1 VPRVDDAS
9 IDEVRRTADLL
20 ELVRGQVQLTRRGGR
35 FWGRCPFHDERTPSF
50 CLIPPENR
58 TYYCYGCGATGDAFT
73 WMQQREGAGS
83 FMESVE
89 QLADRFGVELR
100 FEQSSPQEE
109 ARRREN
115 ARIGELMERAC
126 AFYAAMLW
134 KADEAAP
141 AREYLLG
148 RGFPEALLRTFR
160 VGWAPRAGTALSG
173 RAIQEG
179 FSREQLSQSGLARPR
194 GGTAQDFFVGRIT
207 FPISD
212 ARGRVQGFGAR
223 TMDPNERAKYV
234 NSPESDRF
242 RKRELLFGLDLAR
255 QPAAKAGF
263 AVVAEGYTDV
273 MGLHMAGVEGAVACM
288 GTALTTAQLRLLAR
302 VAPEVR
308 LCFDAD
314 RAGEDA
320 ARRTIEAARDVP
332 VRLAVVA
339 LPPGSDPGDLAAD
352 TGGRAVLATA
362 VAEAD
367 PLLPWLVDR
376 RIARTGDAP
385 ADQDRALADLG
396 SLLEAFPESADK
408 DEAIRR
414 VTALG
419 VSAVL
424 FDRFM
429 RRAQAGGTPRARTTS
444 RTDEG
449 GTPPPEKPSLD
460 DVRERRLLALVL
472 AMPTAGRP
480 ILEGLREEHLGSP
493 AHRTA
498 RALILEGREGWP
510 DDMQALEAALRSDA
524 ADGGNE
530 EELKDAYLRVEK
542 RALERRMASVRAA
555 GDDAEYLRV
564 LAMVKRVEI
573 ALKASG

>member
-1 VPRVDDAS
+1 MPRVDDSS

-20 ELVRGQVQLTRRGGR
+20 ELVRGQVQLARRGGR
-35 FWGRCPFHDERTPSF
+35 WWGRCPFHDERTPSF

-73 WMQQREGAGS
+73 WMQEREGAGS
-83 FMESVE
+83 FMEAVE
-89 QLADRFGVELR
+89 ALADRFGVELR
-100 FEQSSPQEE
+100 YQASSPQEE
-109 ARRREN
+109 ARRREGE
-115 ARIGELMERAC
+115 RIRELMERAC

-134 KADEAAP
+134 KADEAAV

-148 RGFPEALLRTFR
+148 RGFPEELLRTFR
-160 VGWAPRAGTALSG
+160 VGWAPGGGTALSG

-179 FSREQLSQSGLARPR
+179 FSREQLAQAGLARVR
-194 GGTAQDFFVGRIT
+194 GGTAQDFFQSRIT

-223 TMDPNERAKYV
+223 TLDPNERAKYV
-234 NSPESDRF
+234 NSPEGDRF

-263 AVVAEGYTDV
+263 AVVSEGYTDV
-273 MGLHMAGVEGAVACM
+273 LGLHMAGIPGAVACM

-302 VAPEVR
+302 VVPEVR

-314 RAGEDA
+314 RAGEEA

-332 VRLAVVA
+332 VRLAVVG
-339 LPPGSDPGDLAAD
+339 LPPGSDPGELAGQASGREVLAA
-352 TGGRAVLATA
+352 AVDS
-362 VAEAD
+362 AD

-376 RIARTGDAP
+376 RIARAGDAP
-385 ADQDRALADLG
+385 ADQDRALSDLG
-396 SLLEAFPESADK
+396 DLLEAFPESPDK

-419 VSAVL
+419 VSPVL

-429 RRAQAGGTPRARTTS
+429 RRAQGGGGARRRSAPDSGPEVATE
-444 RTDEG
+444 EG
-449 GTPPPEKPSLD
+449 PSLD
-460 DVRERRLLALVL
+460 EARERRLLALAI

-480 ILEGLREEHLGSP
+480 MLQGMREDHLASP
-493 AHRTA
+493 AHRQA
-498 RALILEGREGWP
+498 RALVIEGTEGWP
-510 DDMQALEAALRSDA
+510 DELKALEAGLRAEA
-524 ADGGNE
+524 ADGGTE

-542 RALERRMASVRAA
+542 RALERKMAVARTA
-555 GDDAEYLRV
+555 GDDQEFLR
-564 LAMVKRVEI
+564 LQAMVKRVESVLR
-573 ALKASG
+573 AGA

>member
-1 VPRVDDAS
+1 MDAS
-9 IDEVRRTADLL
+9 IDEVRSSADLL

-35 FWGRCPFHDERTPSF
+35 WWGRCPFHDERTPSF

-73 WMQQREGAGS
+73 WMQEREGAGS

-100 FEQSSPQEE
+100 YEASSPQED

-115 ARIGELMERAC
+115 ERIRELLERAC

-134 KADEAAP
+134 RADDAAP

-148 RGFPEALLRTFR
+148 RGFPEDLLRTFR
-160 VGWAPRAGTALSG
+160 VGWAPAGGTALSG
-173 RAIQEG
+173 RAIREG
-179 FSREQLSQSGLARPR
+179 FSRQQLEQAGLARVR
-194 GGTAQDFFVGRIT
+194 GGVAQDFFAGRIT
-207 FPISD
+207 FPICD

-223 TMDPNERAKYV
+223 TLDPNERAKYV
-234 NSPESDRF
+234 NSPEGDRF

-255 QPAAKAGF
+255 QAAAKAGF
-263 AVVAEGYTDV
+263 AVVSEGYTDV
-273 MGLHMAGVEGAVACM
+273 MGLRLAGIEGAVACM
-288 GTALTTAQLRLLAR
+288 GTALTTTQLRLLAR

-314 RAGEDA
+314 QAGEQA

-332 VRLAVVA
+332 VRLAVVG
-339 LPPGSDPGDLAAD
+339 LPPGSDPGDLAA
-352 TGGRAVLATA
+352 TSSGREVLSAA
-362 VAEAD
+362 VASAD

-376 RIARTGDAP
+376 RIGRAGDSP
-385 ADQDRALADLG
+385 AEQDRALADLG
-396 SLLEAFPESADK
+396 SLLEGFPESADK

-419 VSAVL
+419 VSPVL

-429 RRAQAGGTPRARTTS
+429 RRAQGTASRRREATS
-444 RTDEG
+444 A
-449 GTPPPEKPSLD
+449 PEPAESSSLD
-460 DVRERRLLALVL
+460 EVRERRLLALAL

-480 ILEGLREEHLGSP
+480 MLEGMREEHLGSP
-493 AHRTA
+493 EHRAA
-498 RALILEGREGWP
+498 RQLVIDGVEGWP
-510 DDMQALEAALRSDA
+510 PDLAALEAALRAEA
-524 ADGGNE
+524 ADGGTE
-530 EELKDAYLRVEK
+530 EELGDAYLRVEK
-542 RALERRMASVRAA
+542 RALERAMGATRAA
-555 GDDAEYLRV
+555 GDDGEFLR
-564 LAMVKRVEI
+564 LQAMVKRVEA
-573 ALKASG
+573 ALRGGPGR

>member
-1 VPRVDDAS
+1 MPRVMDAS
-9 IDEVRRTADLL
+9 IDEVRSSADLL

-35 FWGRCPFHDERTPSF
+35 WWGRCPFHDERTPSF

-73 WMQQREGAGS
+73 WMQEREGAGS

-100 FEQSSPQEE
+100 YEASSPQED

-115 ARIGELMERAC
+115 ERIRELLERAC

-134 KADEAAP
+134 RADDAAL

-148 RGFPEALLRTFR
+148 RGFPEDLLRTFR
-160 VGWAPRAGTALSG
+160 VGWAPAGGTALSG
-173 RAIQEG
+173 RAIREG
-179 FSREQLSQSGLARPR
+179 FSRQQLEQAGLARVR
-194 GGTAQDFFVGRIT
+194 GGVAQDFFAGRIT
-207 FPISD
+207 FPICD

-223 TMDPNERAKYV
+223 TLDPNERAKYV
-234 NSPESDRF
+234 NSPEGDRF

-255 QPAAKAGF
+255 QAAAKAGF
-263 AVVAEGYTDV
+263 AVVSEGYTDV
-273 MGLHMAGVEGAVACM
+273 MGLRLAGIEGAVACM
-288 GTALTTAQLRLLAR
+288 GTALTTTQLRLLAR

-314 RAGEDA
+314 QAGEQA

-332 VRLAVVA
+332 VRLAVVG
-339 LPPGSDPGDLAAD
+339 LPPGSDPGDLAA
-352 TGGRAVLATA
+352 TSSGREVLSAA
-362 VAEAD
+362 VASAD

-376 RIARTGDAP
+376 RIGRAGESP
-385 ADQDRALADLG
+385 AEQDRALADLG
-396 SLLEAFPESADK
+396 SLLEGFPESADK

-419 VSAVL
+419 VSPVL

-429 RRAQAGGTPRARTTS
+429 RRAQGTASRRREATS
-444 RTDEG
+444 A
-449 GTPPPEKPSLD
+449 PEPAESPSLD
-460 DVRERRLLALVL
+460 EVREQRLLALAL

-480 ILEGLREEHLGSP
+480 MLEGMREEHLGSP
-493 AHRTA
+493 EHRAA
-498 RALILEGREGWP
+498 RQLVIDGVEGWP
-510 DDMQALEAALRSDA
+510 PDLAALEAALRAEA
-524 ADGGNE
+524 ADGGTE
-530 EELKDAYLRVEK
+530 EELGDAYLRVEK
-542 RALERRMASVRAA
+542 RALERAMGAARAA
-555 GDDAEYLRV
+555 GDDGEFLR
-564 LAMVKRVEI
+564 LQAMVKRVEA
-573 ALKASG
+573 ALRGGPGR

>member
-1 VPRVDDAS
+1 MPRLDDAS
-9 IDEVRRTADLL
+9 IDEVRRSADLL
-20 ELVRGQVQLTRRGGR
+20 ELVRGQVQLARRGGR
-35 FWGRCPFHDERTPSF
+35 WWGRCPFHDERTPSF

-73 WMQQREGAGS
+73 WMQEREGAGS

-100 FEQSSPQEE
+100 YEASSPHEE
-109 ARRREN
+109 ARRRGNE
-115 ARIGELMERAC
+115 RIRELLERAC

-134 KADEAAP
+134 KADEARE

-148 RGFPEALLRTFR
+148 RGFPEDLLRTFR
-160 VGWAPRAGTALSG
+160 VGWAPRGGSALAG

-179 FSREQLSQSGLARPR
+179 FSREQLEQAGLARLR
-194 GGTAQDFFVGRIT
+194 GGTAQDFFAGRIT
-207 FPISD
+207 FPICD
-212 ARGRVQGFGAR
+212 GRGRVQGFGAR
-223 TMDPNERAKYV
+223 TLDSNERAKYV
-234 NSPESDRF
+234 NSPEGDRF

-263 AVVAEGYTDV
+263 AVVSEGYTDV
-273 MGLHMAGVEGAVACM
+273 MGLHLAGVPGAVACM

-314 RAGEDA
+314 RAGEEA

-332 VRLAVVA
+332 LRLAVVG
-339 LPPGSDPGDLAAD
+339 LPPGTDPGELAGDAAGRGVLAAAV
-352 TGGRAVLATA
+352 GGG
-362 VAEAD
+362 D

-376 RIARTGDAP
+376 RIARAGDSP
-385 ADQDRALADLG
+385 GDQDRALSDLG
-396 SLLEAFPESADK
+396 DLLQGFPESADK

-419 VSAVL
+419 ISPVL

-429 RRAQAGGTPRARTTS
+429 RRAQGQGAGAR
-444 RTDEG
+444 RRRGHQEA
-449 GTPPPEKPSLD
+449 PEPEAPSLD
-460 DVRERRLLALVL
+460 EARERRLLALAI

-480 ILEGLREEHLGSP
+480 MLEGMQPDHLASPDHRQARE
-493 AHRTA
+493 
-498 RALILEGREGWP
+498 LIVAGTEGWP
-510 DDMQALEAALRSDA
+510 EEVAPLEAALRAQA
-524 ADGGNE
+524 ADGGTE
-530 EELKDAYLRVEK
+530 EELGDAYLRVEK
-542 RALERRMASVRAA
+542 RALERLMTTARTG
-555 GDDAEYLRV
+555 GDDAEFLR
-564 LAMVKRVEI
+564 LQSMVKRVEA
-573 ALKASG
+573 ALRGA

>member
-1 VPRVDDAS
+1 MPRVMDAS
-9 IDEVRRTADLL
+9 IDEVRSSADLL

-35 FWGRCPFHDERTPSF
+35 WWGRCPFHDERTPSF

-73 WMQQREGAGS
+73 WMQEREGAGS

-100 FEQSSPQEE
+100 YEASSPQED

-115 ARIGELMERAC
+115 ERIRELLERAC

-134 KADEAAP
+134 RADDAAP

-148 RGFPEALLRTFR
+148 RGFPEDLLRTFR
-160 VGWAPRAGTALSG
+160 VGWAPAGGTALSG
-173 RAIQEG
+173 RAIREG
-179 FSREQLSQSGLARPR
+179 FSRQQLEQAGLARVR
-194 GGTAQDFFVGRIT
+194 GGVAQDFFAGRIT
-207 FPISD
+207 FPICD

-223 TMDPNERAKYV
+223 TLDPNERAKYV
-234 NSPESDRF
+234 NSPEGDRF

-255 QPAAKAGF
+255 QAAAKAGF
-263 AVVAEGYTDV
+263 AVVSEGYTDV
-273 MGLHMAGVEGAVACM
+273 MGLRLAGIEGAVACM
-288 GTALTTAQLRLLAR
+288 GTALTTTQLRLLAR

-314 RAGEDA
+314 QAGEQA

-332 VRLAVVA
+332 VRLAVVG
-339 LPPGSDPGDLAAD
+339 LPPGSDPGDLAA
-352 TGGRAVLATA
+352 TSSGREVLSAA
-362 VAEAD
+362 VASAD

-376 RIARTGDAP
+376 RIGRAGDSP
-385 ADQDRALADLG
+385 AEQDRALADLG
-396 SLLEAFPESADK
+396 SLLEGFPESADK

-419 VSAVL
+419 VSPVL

-429 RRAQAGGTPRARTTS
+429 RRAQGTASRRREATS
-444 RTDEG
+444 A
-449 GTPPPEKPSLD
+449 PEPAESPSLD
-460 DVRERRLLALVL
+460 EVRERRLLALAL

-480 ILEGLREEHLGSP
+480 MLEGMREEHLGSP
-493 AHRTA
+493 EHRAA
-498 RALILEGREGWP
+498 RQLVIDGVEGWP
-510 DDMQALEAALRSDA
+510 PDLAPLEAALRAQA
-524 ADGGNE
+524 ADGGTE
-530 EELKDAYLRVEK
+530 EELGDAYLRIEK
-542 RALERRMASVRAA
+542 RALERAMGAARAA
-555 GDDAEYLRV
+555 GDDAEFLR
-564 LAMVKRVEI
+564 LQAMVKRVEA
-573 ALKASG
+573 ALRGGPGR

>member
-1 VPRVDDAS
+1 MPRVMDAS
-9 IDEVRRTADLL
+9 IDEVRSSADLL

-35 FWGRCPFHDERTPSF
+35 WWGRCPFHDERTPSF

-73 WMQQREGAGS
+73 WMQEREGAGS

-100 FEQSSPQEE
+100 YEASSPQED

-115 ARIGELMERAC
+115 ERIRELLERAC

-134 KADEAAP
+134 RADDAAP

-148 RGFPEALLRTFR
+148 RGFPEDLLRTFR
-160 VGWAPRAGTALSG
+160 VGWAPAGGTALSG
-173 RAIQEG
+173 RAIREG
-179 FSREQLSQSGLARPR
+179 FSRQQLEQAGLARVR
-194 GGTAQDFFVGRIT
+194 GGVAQDFFAGRIT
-207 FPISD
+207 FPICD

-223 TMDPNERAKYV
+223 TLDPNERAKYV
-234 NSPESDRF
+234 NSPEGDRF

-255 QPAAKAGF
+255 QAAAKAGF
-263 AVVAEGYTDV
+263 AVVSEGYTDV
-273 MGLHMAGVEGAVACM
+273 MGLRLAGTEGAVACM
-288 GTALTTAQLRLLAR
+288 GTALTTTQLRLLAR

-314 RAGEDA
+314 QAWEQA

-332 VRLAVVA
+332 VRLAVVG
-339 LPPGSDPGDLAAD
+339 LPPGSDPGDLAA
-352 TGGRAVLATA
+352 TSSGREVLSAA
-362 VAEAD
+362 VASAD

-376 RIARTGDAP
+376 RIGRAGDSP
-385 ADQDRALADLG
+385 AEQDRALADLG
-396 SLLEAFPESADK
+396 SLLEGFPESADK

-419 VSAVL
+419 VSPVL

-429 RRAQAGGTPRARTTS
+429 RRAQGTASRRREATS
-444 RTDEG
+444 A
-449 GTPPPEKPSLD
+449 PEPAESPSLD
-460 DVRERRLLALVL
+460 EVRERRLLALAL

-480 ILEGLREEHLGSP
+480 MLEGMREEHLGSP
-493 AHRTA
+493 EHRAA
-498 RALILEGREGWP
+498 RQLVIDGVEGWP
-510 DDMQALEAALRSDA
+510 PDLVALEAALRAEA
-524 ADGGNE
+524 ADGGTE
-530 EELKDAYLRVEK
+530 EELGDAYLRVEK
-542 RALERRMASVRAA
+542 RALERAMGAARAA
-555 GDDAEYLRV
+555 GDDGEFLR
-564 LAMVKRVEI
+564 LQAMVKRVEA
-573 ALKASG
+573 ALRGGPGR

>member
-1 VPRVDDAS
+1 MPRVMDAS
-9 IDEVRRTADLL
+9 IDEVRSSADLL

-35 FWGRCPFHDERTPSF
+35 WWGRCPFHDERTPSF

-73 WMQQREGAGS
+73 WMQEREGAGS

-100 FEQSSPQEE
+100 YEASSPQED

-115 ARIGELMERAC
+115 ERIRELLERAC

-134 KADEAAP
+134 RADDAAL

-148 RGFPEALLRTFR
+148 RGFPEDLLRTFR
-160 VGWAPRAGTALSG
+160 VGWAPAGGTALSG
-173 RAIQEG
+173 RAIREG
-179 FSREQLSQSGLARPR
+179 FSRQQLEQAGLARVR
-194 GGTAQDFFVGRIT
+194 GGVAQDFFAGRIT
-207 FPISD
+207 FPICD

-223 TMDPNERAKYV
+223 TLDPNERAKYV
-234 NSPESDRF
+234 NSPEGDRF

-255 QPAAKAGF
+255 QAAAKAGF
-263 AVVAEGYTDV
+263 AVVSEGYTDV
-273 MGLHMAGVEGAVACM
+273 MGLRLAGIEGAVACM
-288 GTALTTAQLRLLAR
+288 GTALTTTQLRLLAR

-314 RAGEDA
+314 QAGEQA

-332 VRLAVVA
+332 VRLAVVG
-339 LPPGSDPGDLAAD
+339 LPPGSDPGDLAA
-352 TGGRAVLATA
+352 TSSGREVLSAA
-362 VAEAD
+362 VASAD

-376 RIARTGDAP
+376 RIGRAGESP
-385 ADQDRALADLG
+385 AEQDRALADLG
-396 SLLEAFPESADK
+396 SLLEGFPESADK

-419 VSAVL
+419 VSPVL

-429 RRAQAGGTPRARTTS
+429 RRAQGTAAR
-444 RTDEG
+444 RREAAAA
-449 GTPPPEKPSLD
+449 PEPAESPSLD
-460 DVRERRLLALVL
+460 EVRERRLLALAL

-480 ILEGLREEHLGSP
+480 MLEGMREEHLGSP
-493 AHRTA
+493 EHRAA
-498 RALILEGREGWP
+498 RQLVIDGVEGWP
-510 DDMQALEAALRSDA
+510 PDLAALEAALRAEA
-524 ADGGNE
+524 ADGWTE
-530 EELKDAYLRVEK
+530 EELGDAYLRVETS
-542 RALERRMASVRAA
+542 ALERAMGAARAA
-555 GDDAEYLRV
+555 GDDAEFLR
-564 LAMVKRVEI
+564 LQAMVKRVEA
-573 ALKASG
+573 ALRGGPGR

>member
-1 VPRVDDAS
+1 MPRIDDSS

-20 ELVRGQVQLTRRGGR
+20 ELVRGQVQLARRGGR
-35 FWGRCPFHDERTPSF
+35 WWGRCPFHDERTPSF

-58 TYYCYGCGATGDAFT
+58 TYYCYGCGATGDSFT

-83 FMESVE
+83 FMEAVE
-89 QLADRFGVELR
+89 QLADRFGVDLKYETA
-100 FEQSSPQEE
+100 SPQEE

-115 ARIGELMERAC
+115 ERVRELLERAC

-148 RGFPEALLRTFR
+148 RGFPEDLLRTFR
-160 VGWAPRAGTALSG
+160 VGWAPSGGSALSG

-179 FSREQLSQSGLARPR
+179 FSREQLSQAGLARVR
-194 GGTAQDFFVGRIT
+194 GGTATDFFAGRIT
-207 FPISD
+207 FPITD

-223 TMDPNERAKYV
+223 TLDPNERAKYV
-234 NSPESDRF
+234 NSPEGDRF

-255 QPAAKAGF
+255 QAAAKAGF
-263 AVVAEGYTDV
+263 AVVSEGYTDV
-273 MGLHMAGVEGAVACM
+273 MGLRLAGVEGAVACM
-288 GTALTTAQLRLLAR
+288 GTALTTTQLRLLAR

-314 RAGEDA
+314 RAGEEA
-320 ARRTIEAARDVP
+320 ARRTIEAARNVP
-332 VRLAVVA
+332 LRLAVVA
-339 LPPGSDPGDLAAD
+339 LPPGSDPGELAAEAA
-352 TGGRAVLATA
+352 GRGVLAAA
-362 VAEAD
+362 VADAD

-376 RIARTGDAP
+376 RIARAGDSP
-385 ADQDRALADLG
+385 AEQDRALSDLG
-396 SLLEAFPESADK
+396 ALLEEFPESADK

-419 VSAVL
+419 ISPVL

-429 RRAQAGGTPRARTTS
+429 RRAQGGGGRRGAGA
-444 RTDEG
+444 
-449 GTPPPEKPSLD
+449 PEKTESAPEAPSMD
-460 DVRERRLLALVL
+460 EAREQRLLALAI

-480 ILEGLREEHLGSP
+480 MLEGMRDDSLGST
-493 AHRTA
+493 AHREA
-498 RALILEGREGWP
+498 RLLILADEHGWP
-510 DDMQALEAALRSDA
+510 EDLAPLEAALRAQA
-524 ADGGNE
+524 ADGGTE

-542 RALERRMASVRAA
+542 RALERKMATARSS
-555 GDDAEYLRV
+555 GEDAEFLR
-564 LAMVKRVEI
+564 LQSMVKRVEQ
-573 ALKASG
+573 ALRGA

>member
-1 VPRVDDAS
+1 MPRIDDSS

-20 ELVRGQVQLTRRGGR
+20 ELVRGQVQLARRGGR
-35 FWGRCPFHDERTPSF
+35 WWGRCPFHDERTPSF

-73 WMQQREGAGS
+73 WMQEREGAGS
-83 FMESVE
+83 FMEAVE
-89 QLADRFGVELR
+89 ALADRFGVELR
-100 FEQSSPQEE
+100 YQASSPQEE
-109 ARRREN
+109 ARRREGE
-115 ARIGELMERAC
+115 RIRELMERAC

-134 KADEAAP
+134 KADEAAV

-148 RGFPEALLRTFR
+148 RGFPEELLRTFR
-160 VGWAPRAGTALSG
+160 VGWAPGGGTALAG

-179 FSREQLSQSGLARPR
+179 FSREQLAQAGLARVR
-194 GGTAQDFFVGRIT
+194 GGTAQDFFQSRIT

-223 TMDPNERAKYV
+223 TLDPNERAKYV
-234 NSPESDRF
+234 NSPEGDRF

-263 AVVAEGYTDV
+263 AVVSEGYTDV
-273 MGLHMAGVEGAVACM
+273 LGLHMAGIPGAVACM

-302 VAPEVR
+302 VVPEVR

-314 RAGEDA
+314 RAGEEA

-332 VRLAVVA
+332 VRLAVVG
-339 LPPGSDPGDLAAD
+339 LPPGSDPGELAGQASGREVLAA
-352 TGGRAVLATA
+352 AVDS
-362 VAEAD
+362 AD

-376 RIARTGDAP
+376 RIARAGDAP
-385 ADQDRALADLG
+385 ADQDRALSDLG
-396 SLLEAFPESADK
+396 DLLEAFPESPDK

-419 VSAVL
+419 VSPVL

-429 RRAQAGGTPRARTTS
+429 RRAQGGGGARRRPARDS
-444 RTDEG
+444 APEAAAEEG
-449 GTPPPEKPSLD
+449 PSLD
-460 DVRERRLLALVL
+460 EARERRLLALAI

-480 ILEGLREEHLGSP
+480 MLQGMREDHLASP
-493 AHRTA
+493 AHRQA
-498 RALILEGREGWP
+498 RALVIEGSEGWP
-510 DDMQALEAALRSDA
+510 DDLKPLEAGLRAEA
-524 ADGGNE
+524 ADGGTE

-542 RALERRMASVRAA
+542 RALERKMAVARTA
-555 GDDAEYLRV
+555 GDDQEFLR
-564 LAMVKRVEI
+564 LQAMVKRVESVLR
-573 ALKASG
+573 AGG

>member
-1 VPRVDDAS
+1 VPRIDDSS
-9 IDEVRRTADLL
+9 IDEVRRSADLL
-20 ELVRGQVQLTRRGGR
+20 ELVRGQVQLARRGGR
-35 FWGRCPFHDERTPSF
+35 WWGRCPFHDERTPSF

-73 WMQQREGAGS
+73 WMQEREGAGS

-100 FEQSSPQEE
+100 YQAASPQEE

-115 ARIGELMERAC
+115 ERIRELLERAC

-134 KADEAAP
+134 RADEAAE
-141 AREYLLG
+141 ARAYLLG
-148 RGFPEALLRTFR
+148 RGFPEDLLRTFR
-160 VGWAPRAGTALSG
+160 VGWAPGGGTALAG

-179 FSREQLSQSGLARPR
+179 FSRDQLAQAGLARVR
-194 GGTAQDFFVGRIT
+194 GGTAQDFFQGRIT
-207 FPISD
+207 FPITD

-223 TMDPNERAKYV
+223 TLDPNERAKYV
-234 NSPESDRF
+234 NSPEGDRF

-263 AVVAEGYTDV
+263 TVVSEGYTDV
-273 MGLHMAGVEGAVACM
+273 MGLHLAGVPGSVACM

-314 RAGEDA
+314 RAGEEA
-320 ARRTIEAARDVP
+320 ARRTIEAAREVP
-332 VRLAVVA
+332 VRLAVVG
-339 LPPGSDPGDLAAD
+339 LPPGTDPGELAGQAAGREVLAA
-352 TGGRAVLATA
+352 AVSS
-362 VAEAD
+362 AD

-376 RIARTGDAP
+376 RIARAGDAP
-385 ADQDRALADLG
+385 AEQDRALSDLG
-396 SLLEAFPESADK
+396 DLLEAFPESPDK

-419 VSAVL
+419 ISPVL

-429 RRAQAGGTPRARTTS
+429 RRAQGGAAARRRAAPAPGAAPAQ
-444 RTDEG
+444 E
-449 GTPPPEKPSLD
+449 EAPSLD
-460 DVRERRLLALVL
+460 EARERRLLALVI

-480 ILEGLREEHLGSP
+480 MLEGMREDHLASP
-493 AHRTA
+493 AHRQA
-498 RALILEGREGWP
+498 RGLVLQGAEGWP
-510 DDMQALEAALRSDA
+510 EDLRALEASLRAEA
-524 ADGGNE
+524 ADGGTE

-542 RALERRMASVRAA
+542 RALERKMAAARSA
-555 GDDAEYLRV
+555 GDEAGFLR
-564 LAMVKRVEI
+564 LQSMVKRVEA
-573 ALKASG
+573 ALRGSA

>member
-1 VPRVDDAS
+1 MPRIDDTS

-20 ELVRGQVQLTRRGGR
+20 ELVRGQVQLTKRGGR
-35 FWGRCPFHDERTPSF
+35 WWGRCPFHDERTPSF

-58 TYYCYGCGATGDAFT
+58 TYYCYGCGATGDSFN

-83 FMESVE
+83 FMEAVE
-89 QLADRFGVELR
+89 QLADRFGVELKY
-100 FEQSSPQEE
+100 ETASPQEE

-115 ARIGELMERAC
+115 ERVRELLERAC

-148 RGFPEALLRTFR
+148 RGFPEDLLRTFR
-160 VGWAPRAGTALSG
+160 VGWAPSGGTALSG

-179 FSREQLSQSGLARPR
+179 FSRDQLSQAGLARVR
-194 GGTAQDFFVGRIT
+194 GGTAADFFTGRIT
-207 FPISD
+207 FPITD

-223 TMDPNERAKYV
+223 TLDPNERAKYV
-234 NSPESDRF
+234 NSPEGDRF

-255 QPAAKAGF
+255 QAAAKAGF

-273 MGLHMAGVEGAVACM
+273 MGLRLAGVEGAVACM
-288 GTALTTAQLRLLAR
+288 GTALTTTQLRLLAR

-320 ARRTIEAARDVP
+320 ARRTIEAAKDVP
-332 VRLAVVA
+332 VRLAVVG
-339 LPPGSDPGDLAAD
+339 LPPGSDPGELAGESSGRQVLAA
-352 TGGRAVLATA
+352 AVDS
-362 VAEAD
+362 AD

-376 RIARTGDAP
+376 RIARAGESP
-385 ADQDRALADLG
+385 AEQDRALSDLG
-396 SLLEAFPESADK
+396 TLLEAFPESADK

-419 VSAVL
+419 ISPVL

-429 RRAQAGGTPRARTTS
+429 RRAQGTGARRS
-444 RTDEG
+444 
-449 GTPPPEKPSLD
+449 TPKPQQHDDAPEPPSLD
-460 DVRERRLLALVL
+460 EARERRLLALAI

-480 ILEGLREEHLGSP
+480 VLEGMREDHLGAQ
-493 AHRTA
+493 AHREA
-498 RALILEGREGWP
+498 RRLIIAGDEGWP
-510 DDMQALEAALRSDA
+510 DDLAPLEAALRAEA
-524 ADGGNE
+524 ADGGTE

-542 RALERRMASVRAA
+542 RALERLMTTARTE
-555 GDDAEYLRV
+555 GDEAEFLR
-564 LAMVKRVEI
+564 LQSMVKRVES
-573 ALKASG
+573 ALRSSA

>member
-1 VPRVDDAS
+1 MPRVDDAS
-9 IDEVRRTADLL
+9 IDEVRRSADLL

-35 FWGRCPFHDERTPSF
+35 WWGRCPFHDERTPSF

-73 WMQQREGAGS
+73 WMQEREGAGS
-83 FMESVE
+83 FMEAVE
-89 QLADRFGVELR
+89 GLADRFGVELR
-100 FEQSSPQEE
+100 YQSSSPQEE

-115 ARIGELMERAC
+115 ERIRELMERAC

-134 KADEAAP
+134 KAEEAAP

-148 RGFPEALLRTFR
+148 RGFPEDLLRTFR
-160 VGWAPRAGTALSG
+160 VGWAPRGGAALSG

-179 FSREQLSQSGLARPR
+179 FSREQLSQSGLARLR
-194 GGTAQDFFVGRIT
+194 GGTAQDFFQGRIT

-212 ARGRVQGFGAR
+212 GRGRVQGFGAR
-223 TMDPNERAKYV
+223 TLDPNERAKYV
-234 NSPESDRF
+234 NSPEGDRF

-263 AVVAEGYTDV
+263 AVVSEGYTDV
-273 MGLHMAGVEGAVACM
+273 LGLHMAGIPGAVACM

-314 RAGEDA
+314 RAGEEA

-332 VRLAVVA
+332 VRLAVVG
-339 LPPGSDPGDLAAD
+339 LPPGSDPGELAAQAS
-352 TGGRAVLATA
+352 GREVLAAA
-362 VAEAD
+362 VASAD

-376 RIARTGDAP
+376 RIARAGDAP
-385 ADQDRALADLG
+385 AEQDRALSDLG
-396 SLLEAFPESADK
+396 DLLEAFPESPDK

-419 VSAVL
+419 ISPVL

-429 RRAQAGGTPRARTTS
+429 RRAQGAAGRRARVDAVPDTGA
-444 RTDEG
+444 DEG
-449 GTPPPEKPSLD
+449 PTLD
-460 DVRERRLLALVL
+460 EARERRLLALAI

-480 ILEGLREEHLGSP
+480 ILEGMREDHMASP
-493 AHRTA
+493 AHRQA
-498 RALILEGREGWP
+498 RALVMQGTEGWP
-510 DDMQALEAALRSDA
+510 DDLRALEAALRAEA
-524 ADGGNE
+524 ADGGTE

-542 RALERRMASVRAA
+542 RALERKMTAA
-555 GDDAEYLRV
+555 RTGGDDAEFLR
-564 LAMVKRVEI
+564 LQAMVKRVEA
-573 ALKASG
+573 ALRAGG

>member
-1 VPRVDDAS
+1 MPRVMDAS
-9 IDEVRRTADLL
+9 IDEVRSSADLL

-35 FWGRCPFHDERTPSF
+35 WWGRCPFHDERTPSF

-73 WMQQREGAGS
+73 WMQEREGAGS

-100 FEQSSPQEE
+100 YEASSPQED

-115 ARIGELMERAC
+115 ERIRELLERAC

-134 KADEAAP
+134 RADDAAP

-148 RGFPEALLRTFR
+148 RGFPEDLLRTFR
-160 VGWAPRAGTALSG
+160 VGWAPAGGTALSG
-173 RAIQEG
+173 RAIREG
-179 FSREQLSQSGLARPR
+179 FSRQQLEQAGLARVR
-194 GGTAQDFFVGRIT
+194 GGVAQDFFAGRIT
-207 FPISD
+207 FPICD

-223 TMDPNERAKYV
+223 TLDPNERAKYV
-234 NSPESDRF
+234 NSPEGDRF

-255 QPAAKAGF
+255 QAAAKAGF
-263 AVVAEGYTDV
+263 AVVSEGYTDV
-273 MGLHMAGVEGAVACM
+273 MGLRLAGIEGAVACM
-288 GTALTTAQLRLLAR
+288 GTALTTTQLRLLAR

-314 RAGEDA
+314 QAGEQA

-332 VRLAVVA
+332 VRLAVVG
-339 LPPGSDPGDLAAD
+339 LPPGSDPGDLAA
-352 TGGRAVLATA
+352 TSSGREVLSAA
-362 VAEAD
+362 VASAD

-376 RIARTGDAP
+376 RIGRAGDSP
-385 ADQDRALADLG
+385 AEQDRALADLG
-396 SLLEAFPESADK
+396 SLLEGFPESADK

-419 VSAVL
+419 VSPVL

-429 RRAQAGGTPRARTTS
+429 RRAQGTALRRREATS
-444 RTDEG
+444 AAE
-449 GTPPPEKPSLD
+449 PAESPSLD
-460 DVRERRLLALVL
+460 EVRERRLLALAL

-480 ILEGLREEHLGSP
+480 MLEGMREEHLGSP
-493 AHRTA
+493 EHRAA
-498 RALILEGREGWP
+498 RQLVIDGVEGWP
-510 DDMQALEAALRSDA
+510 PDLAPLEAALRAEA
-524 ADGGNE
+524 ADGGTE
-530 EELKDAYLRVEK
+530 EELGDAYLRVEK
-542 RALERRMASVRAA
+542 RALERAMGAARAA
-555 GDDAEYLRV
+555 GDDTEFLR
-564 LAMVKRVEI
+564 LQAMVKRVEA
-573 ALKASG
+573 ALRGGPGR

>member
-1 VPRVDDAS
+1 MPRVMDAS
-9 IDEVRRTADLL
+9 IDEVRSSADLL

-35 FWGRCPFHDERTPSF
+35 WWGRCPFHDERTPSF

-73 WMQQREGAGS
+73 WMQEREGAGS

-100 FEQSSPQEE
+100 YEASSPQED

-115 ARIGELMERAC
+115 ERIRELLERAC

-134 KADEAAP
+134 RADDAAP

-148 RGFPEALLRTFR
+148 RGFPEDLLRTFR
-160 VGWAPRAGTALSG
+160 VGWAPAGGTALSG
-173 RAIQEG
+173 RAIREG
-179 FSREQLSQSGLARPR
+179 FSRQQLEQAGLARVR
-194 GGTAQDFFVGRIT
+194 GGVAQDFFAGRIT
-207 FPISD
+207 FPICD

-223 TMDPNERAKYV
+223 TLDPNERAKYV
-234 NSPESDRF
+234 NSPEGDRF

-255 QPAAKAGF
+255 QAAAKAGF
-263 AVVAEGYTDV
+263 AVVSEGYTDV
-273 MGLHMAGVEGAVACM
+273 MGLRLAGTEGAVACM
-288 GTALTTAQLRLLAR
+288 GTALTTTQLRLLAR

-314 RAGEDA
+314 QAGEQA

-332 VRLAVVA
+332 VRLAVVG
-339 LPPGSDPGDLAAD
+339 LPPGSDPGDLAA
-352 TGGRAVLATA
+352 TSSGREVLSAA
-362 VAEAD
+362 VASAD

-376 RIARTGDAP
+376 RIGRAGDSP
-385 ADQDRALADLG
+385 AEQDRALADLG
-396 SLLEAFPESADK
+396 SLLEGFPESADK

-419 VSAVL
+419 VSPVL

-429 RRAQAGGTPRARTTS
+429 RRAQGTAAR
-444 RTDEG
+444 RREAAAA
-449 GTPPPEKPSLD
+449 PEPAESPSLD
-460 DVRERRLLALVL
+460 EVRERRLLALAL

-480 ILEGLREEHLGSP
+480 MLEGMREEHLGSP
-493 AHRTA
+493 EHRAA
-498 RALILEGREGWP
+498 RQLVIDGVEGWP
-510 DDMQALEAALRSDA
+510 PDLMALEAALRAEA
-524 ADGGNE
+524 ADGGTE
-530 EELKDAYLRVEK
+530 EELGDAYLRVEK
-542 RALERRMASVRAA
+542 RALERAMGAARAA
-555 GDDAEYLRV
+555 GDDGEFLR
-564 LAMVKRVEI
+564 LQAMVKRVEA
-573 ALKASG
+573 ALRGGPGR

>member
-1 VPRVDDAS
+1 MPRIDDSS

-35 FWGRCPFHDERTPSF
+35 WWGRCPFHDERTPSF

-73 WMQQREGAGS
+73 WMQEREGAGS

-89 QLADRFGVELR
+89 ALADRFGVELR
-100 FEQSSPQEE
+100 YQASSPQEE
-109 ARRREN
+109 ARRREGE
-115 ARIGELMERAC
+115 RIRELMERAC

-134 KADEAAP
+134 KADEAGP

-148 RGFPEALLRTFR
+148 RGFPEDLLRTFR
-160 VGWAPRAGTALSG
+160 VGWAPRGGTALAG

-179 FSREQLSQSGLARPR
+179 FSREQLAQSGLARVR
-194 GGTAQDFFVGRIT
+194 GGTAQDFFQGRIT

-223 TMDPNERAKYV
+223 TLDPNERAKYV
-234 NSPESDRF
+234 NSPEGDRF

-263 AVVAEGYTDV
+263 AVVSEGYTDV
-273 MGLHMAGVEGAVACM
+273 LGLHMAGIPGSVACM

-302 VAPEVR
+302 VVPEVR

-314 RAGEDA
+314 RAGEEA

-332 VRLAVVA
+332 VRLAVVG
-339 LPPGSDPGDLAAD
+339 LPPGSDPGDLAGQAS
-352 TGGRAVLATA
+352 GREVLAAA
-362 VAEAD
+362 VDSAD

-376 RIARTGDAP
+376 RIARAGDGP
-385 ADQDRALADLG
+385 ADQDRALSDLG
-396 SLLEAFPESADK
+396 DLLEAFPESPDK

-419 VSAVL
+419 VSPVL

-429 RRAQAGGTPRARTTS
+429 RRAQGGAARRRAGGDGPA
-444 RTDEG
+444 EG
-449 GTPPPEKPSLD
+449 GQEEGPSLD
-460 DVRERRLLALVL
+460 EARERRLLALAI

-480 ILEGLREEHLGSP
+480 MLEGMREDHLASP
-493 AHRTA
+493 MHRQA
-498 RALILEGREGWP
+498 RALVIAGTEGWP
-510 DDMQALEAALRSDA
+510 DELTALEAALRAEA
-524 ADGGNE
+524 ADGGTE

-542 RALERRMASVRAA
+542 RALERKMAAARTA
-555 GDDAEYLRV
+555 GDDTEFLR
-564 LAMVKRVEI
+564 LQAMVKRVESVLR
-573 ALKASG
+573 AGS

>member
-1 VPRVDDAS
+1 MPRVMDAS
-9 IDEVRRTADLL
+9 IDEVRSSADLL

-35 FWGRCPFHDERTPSF
+35 WWGRCPFHDERTPSF

-73 WMQQREGAGS
+73 WMQEREGAGS

-100 FEQSSPQEE
+100 YEASSPQED

-115 ARIGELMERAC
+115 ERIRELLERAC

-134 KADEAAP
+134 RADDAAP

-148 RGFPEALLRTFR
+148 RGFPEDLLRTFR
-160 VGWAPRAGTALSG
+160 VGWAPAGGTALSG
-173 RAIQEG
+173 RAIREG
-179 FSREQLSQSGLARPR
+179 FSRQQLEQAGLARVR
-194 GGTAQDFFVGRIT
+194 GGVAQDFFAGRIT
-207 FPISD
+207 FPICD

-223 TMDPNERAKYV
+223 TLDPNERAKYV
-234 NSPESDRF
+234 NSPEGDRF

-255 QPAAKAGF
+255 QAAAKAGF
-263 AVVAEGYTDV
+263 AVVSEGYTDV
-273 MGLHMAGVEGAVACM
+273 MGLRLAGIEGAVACM
-288 GTALTTAQLRLLAR
+288 GTALTTTQLRLLAR

-314 RAGEDA
+314 QAGEQA

-332 VRLAVVA
+332 VRLAVVG
-339 LPPGSDPGDLAAD
+339 LPPGSDPGDLAA
-352 TGGRAVLATA
+352 TSSGREVLSAA
-362 VAEAD
+362 VASAD

-376 RIARTGDAP
+376 RIGRAGESP
-385 ADQDRALADLG
+385 AEQDRALADLG
-396 SLLEAFPESADK
+396 SLLEGFPESADK

-419 VSAVL
+419 VSPVL

-429 RRAQAGGTPRARTTS
+429 RRAQGTASRRREATS
-444 RTDEG
+444 A
-449 GTPPPEKPSLD
+449 PEPAESPSLD
-460 DVRERRLLALVL
+460 EVREQRLLALAL

-480 ILEGLREEHLGSP
+480 MLEGMREEHLGSP
-493 AHRTA
+493 EHRAA
-498 RALILEGREGWP
+498 RQLVIDGVEGWP
-510 DDMQALEAALRSDA
+510 PDLAPLEAALRAQA
-524 ADGGNE
+524 ADGGTE
-530 EELKDAYLRVEK
+530 EELGDAYLRIEK
-542 RALERRMASVRAA
+542 RALERAMGAARAA
-555 GDDAEYLRV
+555 GDDAEFLR
-564 LAMVKRVEI
+564 LQAMVKRVEA
-573 ALKASG
+573 ALRSGPGR

>member
-1 VPRVDDAS
+1 MPRVMDAS
-9 IDEVRRTADLL
+9 IDEVRSSADLL

-35 FWGRCPFHDERTPSF
+35 WWGRCPFHDERTPSF

-73 WMQQREGAGS
+73 WMQEREGAGS

-100 FEQSSPQEE
+100 YEASSPQED

-115 ARIGELMERAC
+115 ERIRELLERAC

-134 KADEAAP
+134 RADDAAL

-148 RGFPEALLRTFR
+148 RGFPEDLLRTFR
-160 VGWAPRAGTALSG
+160 VGWAPAGGTALSG
-173 RAIQEG
+173 RAIREG
-179 FSREQLSQSGLARPR
+179 FSRQQLEQAGLARVR
-194 GGTAQDFFVGRIT
+194 GGVAQDFFAGRIT

-223 TMDPNERAKYV
+223 TLDPNERAKYV
-234 NSPESDRF
+234 NSPEGDRF

-255 QPAAKAGF
+255 QAAAKAGF
-263 AVVAEGYTDV
+263 AVVSEGYTDV
-273 MGLHMAGVEGAVACM
+273 MGLRLAGIEGAVACM
-288 GTALTTAQLRLLAR
+288 GTALTTTQLRLLAR

-314 RAGEDA
+314 QAGEQA

-332 VRLAVVA
+332 VRLAVVG
-339 LPPGSDPGDLAAD
+339 LPPGSDPGDLAA
-352 TGGRAVLATA
+352 TSSGREVLSAA
-362 VAEAD
+362 VASAD

-376 RIARTGDAP
+376 RIGRAGESP
-385 ADQDRALADLG
+385 AEQDRALADLG
-396 SLLEAFPESADK
+396 SLLEGFPESADK

-419 VSAVL
+419 VSPVL

-429 RRAQAGGTPRARTTS
+429 RRAQGTASRRREATS
-444 RTDEG
+444 A
-449 GTPPPEKPSLD
+449 PEPAESPSLD
-460 DVRERRLLALVL
+460 EVREQRLLALAL

-480 ILEGLREEHLGSP
+480 MLEGMREEHLGSP
-493 AHRTA
+493 EHRAA
-498 RALILEGREGWP
+498 RQLVIDGVEGWP
-510 DDMQALEAALRSDA
+510 PDLAPLEAALRAQA
-524 ADGGNE
+524 ADGGTE
-530 EELKDAYLRVEK
+530 EELGDAYLRIEK
-542 RALERRMASVRAA
+542 RALERAMGAARAA
-555 GDDAEYLRV
+555 GDDAEFLR
-564 LAMVKRVEI
+564 LQAMVKRVEA
-573 ALKASG
+573 ALRGGPGR

>member
-1 VPRVDDAS
+1 MPRVMDAS
-9 IDEVRRTADLL
+9 IDEVRSSADLL

-35 FWGRCPFHDERTPSF
+35 WWGRCPFHDERTPSF

-73 WMQQREGAGS
+73 WMQEREGAGS

-100 FEQSSPQEE
+100 YEASSPQED

-115 ARIGELMERAC
+115 ERIRELLERAC

-134 KADEAAP
+134 RADDAAP

-148 RGFPEALLRTFR
+148 RGFPEDLLRTFR
-160 VGWAPRAGTALSG
+160 VGWAPAGGAALSG
-173 RAIQEG
+173 RAIREG
-179 FSREQLSQSGLARPR
+179 FSRQQLEQAGLARVR
-194 GGTAQDFFVGRIT
+194 GGVAQDFFAGRIT
-207 FPISD
+207 FPICD

-223 TMDPNERAKYV
+223 TLDPNERAKYV
-234 NSPESDRF
+234 NSPEGDRF

-255 QPAAKAGF
+255 QAAAKAGF
-263 AVVAEGYTDV
+263 AVVSEGYTDV
-273 MGLHMAGVEGAVACM
+273 MGLRLAGIEGAVACM
-288 GTALTTAQLRLLAR
+288 GTALTTTQLRLLAR

-314 RAGEDA
+314 QAGEQA

-332 VRLAVVA
+332 VRLAVVG
-339 LPPGSDPGDLAAD
+339 LPPGSDPGDLAA
-352 TGGRAVLATA
+352 TSSGREVLSAA
-362 VAEAD
+362 VASAD

-376 RIARTGDAP
+376 RIGRAGDSP
-385 ADQDRALADLG
+385 AEQDRALADLG
-396 SLLEAFPESADK
+396 SLLEGFPESADK

-419 VSAVL
+419 VSPVL

-429 RRAQAGGTPRARTTS
+429 RRAQGTASRRREATS
-444 RTDEG
+444 APEG
-449 GTPPPEKPSLD
+449 AESPSLD
-460 DVRERRLLALVL
+460 EVRERRLLALAL

-480 ILEGLREEHLGSP
+480 MLEGMREEHLGSP
-493 AHRTA
+493 EHRAA
-498 RALILEGREGWP
+498 RQLVIDGVEGWP
-510 DDMQALEAALRSDA
+510 PDLAPLEAALRAEA
-524 ADGGNE
+524 ADGGTE
-530 EELKDAYLRVEK
+530 EELGDAYLRVEK
-542 RALERRMASVRAA
+542 RALERAMGAARAA
-555 GDDAEYLRV
+555 GDDTEFLR
-564 LAMVKRVEI
+564 LQAMVKRVEA
-573 ALKASG
+573 ALRGGPGR

>member
-1 VPRVDDAS
+1 MPRVMDAS
-9 IDEVRRTADLL
+9 IDEVRSSADLL

-35 FWGRCPFHDERTPSF
+35 WWGRCPFHDERTPSF

-73 WMQQREGAGS
+73 WMQEREGAGS

-100 FEQSSPQEE
+100 YEASSPQED

-115 ARIGELMERAC
+115 ERIRELLERAC

-134 KADEAAP
+134 RADDAAP

-148 RGFPEALLRTFR
+148 RGFPEDLLRTFR
-160 VGWAPRAGTALSG
+160 VGWAPAGGTALSG
-173 RAIQEG
+173 RAIREG
-179 FSREQLSQSGLARPR
+179 FSRQQLEQAGLARVR
-194 GGTAQDFFVGRIT
+194 GGVAQDFFAGRIT
-207 FPISD
+207 FPICD

-223 TMDPNERAKYV
+223 TLDPNERAKYV
-234 NSPESDRF
+234 NSPEGDRF

-255 QPAAKAGF
+255 QAAAKAGF
-263 AVVAEGYTDV
+263 AVVSEGYTDV
-273 MGLHMAGVEGAVACM
+273 MGLRLAGIEGAVACM
-288 GTALTTAQLRLLAR
+288 GTALTTTQLRLLAR

-314 RAGEDA
+314 QAGEQA

-332 VRLAVVA
+332 VRLAVVG
-339 LPPGSDPGDLAAD
+339 LPPGSDPGDLAA
-352 TGGRAVLATA
+352 TSSGREVLSAA
-362 VAEAD
+362 VASAD

-376 RIARTGDAP
+376 RIGRAGESP
-385 ADQDRALADLG
+385 AEQDRALADLG
-396 SLLEAFPESADK
+396 SLLEGFPESADK

-419 VSAVL
+419 VSPVL

-429 RRAQAGGTPRARTTS
+429 RRAQGTASRRREATS
-444 RTDEG
+444 A
-449 GTPPPEKPSLD
+449 PEPAESPSLD
-460 DVRERRLLALVL
+460 EVREQRLLALAL

-480 ILEGLREEHLGSP
+480 MLEGMREEHLGSP
-493 AHRTA
+493 EHRAA
-498 RALILEGREGWP
+498 RQLVIDGVEGWP
-510 DDMQALEAALRSDA
+510 PDLAPLEAALRAQA
-524 ADGGNE
+524 ADGGTE
-530 EELKDAYLRVEK
+530 EELGDAYLRIEK
-542 RALERRMASVRAA
+542 RALERAMGAARAA
-555 GDDAEYLRV
+555 GDDAEFLR
-564 LAMVKRVEI
+564 LQAMVKRVEA
-573 ALKASG
+573 ALRGGPGR

>member
-1 VPRVDDAS
+1 MPRVMDAS
-9 IDEVRRTADLL
+9 IDEVRSSADLL

-35 FWGRCPFHDERTPSF
+35 WWGRCPFHDERTPSF

-73 WMQQREGAGS
+73 WMQEREGAGS

-100 FEQSSPQEE
+100 YEASSPQED

-115 ARIGELMERAC
+115 ERIRELLERAC

-134 KADEAAP
+134 RADDAAP

-148 RGFPEALLRTFR
+148 RGFPEDLLRTFR
-160 VGWAPRAGTALSG
+160 VGWAPAGGTALSG
-173 RAIQEG
+173 RAIREG
-179 FSREQLSQSGLARPR
+179 FSRQQLEQAGLARVR
-194 GGTAQDFFVGRIT
+194 GGVAQDFFAGRIT
-207 FPISD
+207 FPICD

-223 TMDPNERAKYV
+223 TLDPNERAKYV
-234 NSPESDRF
+234 NSPEGDRF

-255 QPAAKAGF
+255 QAAAKAGF
-263 AVVAEGYTDV
+263 AVVSEGYTDV
-273 MGLHMAGVEGAVACM
+273 MGLRLAGIEGAVACM
-288 GTALTTAQLRLLAR
+288 GTALTTTQLRLLAR

-314 RAGEDA
+314 QAGEQA

-332 VRLAVVA
+332 VRLAVVG
-339 LPPGSDPGDLAAD
+339 LPPGSDPGDLAA
-352 TGGRAVLATA
+352 TSSGREVLSAA
-362 VAEAD
+362 VASAD

-376 RIARTGDAP
+376 RIGRAGESP
-385 ADQDRALADLG
+385 AEQDRALADLG
-396 SLLEAFPESADK
+396 SLLEGFPESTDK

-419 VSAVL
+419 VSPVL

-429 RRAQAGGTPRARTTS
+429 RRAQGTASRRREATS
-444 RTDEG
+444 APVVAES
-449 GTPPPEKPSLD
+449 PSLD
-460 DVRERRLLALVL
+460 EVRERRLLALAL

-480 ILEGLREEHLGSP
+480 MLEGMREEHLGSP
-493 AHRTA
+493 EHRAA
-498 RALILEGREGWP
+498 RQLVIDGVEGWP
-510 DDMQALEAALRSDA
+510 PDLAPLEAALRAEA
-524 ADGGNE
+524 ADGGTE
-530 EELKDAYLRVEK
+530 EELGDAYLRVEK
-542 RALERRMASVRAA
+542 RALERAMGAARAA
-555 GDDAEYLRV
+555 GDDTEFLR
-564 LAMVKRVEI
+564 LQAMVKRVEA
-573 ALKASG
+573 ALRGGPGR